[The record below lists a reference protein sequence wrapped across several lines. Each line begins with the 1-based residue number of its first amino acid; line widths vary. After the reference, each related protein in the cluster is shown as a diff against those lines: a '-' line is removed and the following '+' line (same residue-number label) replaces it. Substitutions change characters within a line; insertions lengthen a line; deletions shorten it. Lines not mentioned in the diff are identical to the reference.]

1 MYYRLKIHHSVF
13 VLGFQ
18 TPDDTLTHFVII
30 NYLVTEKTNS
40 VKNILNFWMGRAV
53 FNETNNCA
61 VFDLALFVQF
71 SNPLFKEHGTYSTSR
86 LCFVPS

>member
-40 VKNILNFWMGRAV
+40 VKNILNF
-53 FNETNNCA
+53 
-61 VFDLALFVQF
+61 
-71 SNPLFKEHGTYSTSR
+71 
-86 LCFVPS
+86 